1 MGYVTEDDMK
11 RFLGKSLSSVNSN
24 KINGTLAEIDL
35 RDYLKSLGYGDRISP
50 GGWIFRSV
58 RHGGTGRFA
67 SSHVALFPETVRAWK
82 DYRSPVETPVI
93 PSSLQAVAISL
104 RQIGVESYYCVPY
117 FPYSQDP
124 EKVEW
129 ALFEM
134 ASPSP
139 AGKDLSS
146 AMKNFPSRTSRY
158 NFLRYSSDPSV
169 IPQSSLPVEFTKEL
183 LRVSVS
189 GLYMAEVSDIDGVF
203 WGNNIAYP
211 LEIKEKTMAADS
223 KIGGYFGIDVGPF
236 AKLAFYAA
244 RRGNM
249 HSLFIVRQ
257 IRDTAKR
264 ELVTWR
270 FIEFEEIALY
280 ASWIFQ
286 GGGRNMQGGSSA
298 VIKIPAD
305 RFGTLNGGA
314 LQSL

>member
-1 MGYVTEDDMK
+1 M
-11 RFLGKSLSSVNSN
+11 
-24 KINGTLAEIDL
+24 
-35 RDYLKSLGYGDRISP
+35 
-50 GGWIFRSV
+50 
-58 RHGGTGRFA
+58 
-67 SSHVALFPETVRAWK
+67 
-82 DYRSPVETPVI
+82 
-93 PSSLQAVAISL
+93 AISL

-117 FPYSQDP
+117 FPRSQEP

-129 ALFEM
+129 TLFEM
-134 ASPSP
+134 GSPSH
-139 AGKDLSS
+139 GVKDLSS

-189 GLYMAEVSDIDGVF
+189 GFYIAEVSDIDGVF
-203 WGNNIAYP
+203 WGKNIAYP
-211 LEIKEKTMAADS
+211 LEIKEKTIASDR
-223 KIGGYFGIDVGPF
+223 KIGDYFGIDVGPF
-236 AKLAFYAA
+236 TKLAFYAA

-264 ELVTWR
+264 DLVAWR
-270 FIEFEEIALY
+270 FIEFEEIAQY

-286 GGGRNMQGGSSA
+286 GGGRNMQGGASA

-305 RFGTLNGGA
+305 RFGTLDSDA
-314 LQSL
+314 LRSL

>member
-11 RFLGKSLSSVNSN
+11 SFLGKSLSSVNSN

-50 GGWIFRSV
+50 GGWIFRTV

-67 SSHVALFPETVRAWK
+67 SSHVALFPETVQAGK
-82 DYRSPVETPVI
+82 DYQSPAEAPSI
-93 PSSLQAVAISL
+93 PPSLQAVAYSL

-117 FPYSQDP
+117 FPRSNDP

-129 ALFEM
+129 TLFEM

-139 AGKDLSS
+139 KAKNLSS
-146 AMKNFPSRTSRY
+146 AMQNFPSRTSRY
-158 NFLRYSSDPSV
+158 NFLRWHSDPSV
-169 IPQSSLPVEFTKEL
+169 IPRSSLPVEFTKEL

-203 WGNNIAYP
+203 WGTNIAYP
-211 LEIKEKTMAADS
+211 LEIKEKTMAFD
-223 KIGGYFGIDVGPF
+223 KRIGDYFGIDVGPF

-257 IRDTAKR
+257 IRDTAR
-264 ELVTWR
+264 RDLVDWK
-270 FIEFEEIALY
+270 FIEFEKIALY
-280 ASWIFQ
+280 ASWVFQ
-286 GGGRNMQGGSSA
+286 AGGRNMQGGSSA

-305 RFGTLNGGA
+305 RFDTLDGEA
-314 LQSL
+314 LRSL